1 MRGGGVFVFF
11 VVGFRIG
18 RFRILGSCCFRMVV
32 CLVVVLLFGVLAH
45 LVVGSMFRLC
55 VLGG

>member
-32 CLVVVLLFGVLAH
+32 CLVVVLLFGVL
-45 LVVGSMFRLC
+45 VVWVG
-55 VLGG
+55 